1 MPDANGS
8 SRTQQNVCAGAALV
22 TLLAVQIIIGW
33 EWLASGI
40 TKVAS
45 GTFVSGLAADLH
57 EKSRD
62 AAGWYRSFLDS
73 SIIPNAHTFGVLI
86 EIGEIAV
93 GLTFILGGI
102 VWLARWSRLSD
113 RLRVSLLGAIIAAA
127 LAGTFMAINFHLA
140 SGGNHPWLIPKDG
153 FDETV
158 DVDSVLAMIQISFI
172 AFCGYLIAKIHRRHE
187 AASPRAKN
195 PTHHGT
201 LPAPS

>member
-1 MPDANGS
+1 MSTNS
-8 SRTQQNVCAGAALV
+8 SSQRQGNVCAGAALV

-45 GTFVSGLAADLH
+45 GTFASGLAGDLH

-86 EIGEIAV
+86 EVGEIAV

-102 VWLARWSRLSD
+102 VWLTRWSRLSD

-127 LAGTFMAINFHLA
+127 LAATFMAINFHLA

-158 DVDSVLAMIQISFI
+158 DIDSVLAMIQIGFI
-172 AFCGYLIAKIHRRHE
+172 VFCGYLIAKIRRQRQAGERRATTPEHGALS
-187 AASPRAKN
+187 AAS
-195 PTHHGT
+195 
-201 LPAPS
+201 